1 MSKAMLMAGKM
12 KNTFEDMGLQWGLD
26 KCAALNIQKGKICP
40 TPNTNLSENE
50 ELKMLNETDQYN
62 CKFLGKYGNATQL
75 EEQVYTDLSEEYIK
89 RLSVIWTSN
98 ISVPRMIRATN
109 ALALSLLQYHM
120 WTAN

>member
-1 MSKAMLMAGKM
+1 MAGKM